1 MSTMPALLDWHPHF
15 GRIGG
20 RDLRTWLAAYPVAE
34 PPKMSIMLASQERT
48 GSEFLCQL
56 MGATSRLGR
65 PSEYLNTYWMRRF
78 IPDFPDNV
86 DDQMAIA
93 HRVGT
98 TVNRCF
104 SMKTHPVHLDRLL
117 GSSSVTAAFPNPVF
131 VRLHRRDLVAQAVS
145 LYRARY
151 SGQYHAYAPAD
162 REIGFDGE
170 AIRQILIEL
179 ARGKARW
186 DVYFARNGIDPLMI
200 AYEDLAANPY
210 PIIHAIASRVGEAV
224 DNRQLD
230 LVSPLQVQQDVQS
243 ASWKQRFLDEYHNLD
258 DLEAI

>member
-1 MSTMPALLDWHPHF
+1 MPTLLDWHPHF

-20 RDLRTWLAAYPVAE
+20 MDLRAWLATYPVPK
-34 PPKMSIMLASQERT
+34 PPERSILLATQERT
-48 GSEFLCQL
+48 GSELLCQL
-56 MGATSRLGR
+56 MGATGRLGR

-78 IPDFPDNV
+78 IPDFPDDV
-86 DDQMAIA
+86 DSQMAIA

-104 SMKTHPVHLDRLL
+104 SMKTHPAHLDRLL
-117 GSSSVTAAFPNPVF
+117 ASGSVAAVFPNPVF

-151 SGQYHAYAPAD
+151 AGQYHAYVPAD
-162 REIGFDGE
+162 RDIGFNGE
-170 AIRQILIEL
+170 AIQQMLIEL

-200 AYEDLAANPY
+200 AYEDFAADPY
-210 PIIHAIASRVGEAV
+210 PVVHEIARRVGEAV
-224 DNRQLD
+224 DDRD
-230 LVSPLQVQQDVQS
+230 LELASPLHVQHDALS
-243 ASWKQRFLDEYHNLD
+243 ASWKRRFLDEYHNLD
-258 DLEAI
+258 ALETI